1 MVSVSEKEK
10 LTPMKRKEKEKI
22 MYWKIWKW
30 KKKKIDQVSKEK
42 SHHVSKGESERE
54 WMIYANEKE
63 VCSLILK
70 ALWIQKKNT
79 DFL

>member
-1 MVSVSEKEK
+1 MVSVSEKKKNWHHEK
-10 LTPMKRKEKEKI
+10 KRKRENHVLKNVK
-22 MYWKIWKW
+22 M
-30 KKKKIDQVSKEK
+30 KKIDQVSKEK

-54 WMIYANEKE
+54 WMIDANEKE